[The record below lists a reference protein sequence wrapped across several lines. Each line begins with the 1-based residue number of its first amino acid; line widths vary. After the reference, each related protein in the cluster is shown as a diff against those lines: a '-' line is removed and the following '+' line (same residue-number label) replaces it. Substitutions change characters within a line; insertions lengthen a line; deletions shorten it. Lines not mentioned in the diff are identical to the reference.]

1 MIIIA
6 QEANKMDIT
15 LSILCYSVFNFT
27 EQIKLCS
34 ALQVILKYIYF
45 NTSNNFVLCHKK
57 CNGVQNL
64 SSIQLININFSV
76 KWNGQLVPENFKLI
90 GTSQASA
97 PIPEF

>member
-34 ALQVILKYIYF
+34 ALQIILKYI
-45 NTSNNFVLCHKK
+45 TSTPATTLYYVTRNVTEYKIYQ
-57 CNGVQNL
+57 VY
-64 SSIQLININFSV
+64 S
-76 KWNGQLVPENFKLI
+76 
-90 GTSQASA
+90 
-97 PIPEF
+97 